1 MRTMYIGKITI
12 TLKSDLCTGSGYSFA
27 GIIDQDVCYD
37 KKGLPFIPGKRLKGC
52 IRETAVTSLY
62 KLFDESVFESY
73 INNIFGRTG
82 DARSG
87 RFRIDNAYIK
97 NYEQISQKLETAAV
111 QNPEIKEQNV
121 LRQYTR
127 VIGQT
132 ALTEKGGAE
141 KESLRYTRV
150 VNHYNLP
157 LSEKKVEEMVFVS
170 EFTAELEENEMK
182 ALEKMILA
190 TRNIG
195 LKRNRGMG
203 SIVTSVEYE
212 KKRMVSELESVSG
225 SEKRKQIP
233 VTLKNIE
240 PLMLSGEKEDSSET
254 YISARSLIGVLAG
267 CYLNFSGT
275 SPDSKVFE
283 DLFLNGTVIYSC
295 LYPSKGGKIY
305 YPVPEYI
312 NKLKKTKK
320 LVNIL
325 DTGGKKEAEQ
335 EDEWKTEDGN
345 LPKKIKGA
353 YYRQEKQ
360 GEISLLIPEKDI
372 IYHHSHHKLNADGQE
387 GILYGMEV
395 LSAGQEFTGIIELP
409 DKYCNLIM
417 QLLEE
422 ADFVFGK
429 SRSTQYGKCKRI
441 INREI
446 AVEPIDKETLVLE
459 KYQHFFVTCLSDL
472 AVINSETKDYT
483 IYEDQ
488 VRKELM
494 DELFDKSIDSNIIRN
509 SQTDAS
515 YLKTGLITGY
525 NTSWNLRMQPIP
537 CIKAGSAFVMT
548 SVKRCEIPQYLYL
561 GERNTEGFGKVCIQ
575 KLTDMQYKMQK
586 SPNSSGTSE
595 ENSETKE
602 RKETG
607 TSIQAKEIVDYL
619 TMKIHRDEWISE
631 QKRDMLNSIQLDQD
645 ISASGIS
652 RLTLML
658 KESLNEKKEYKEQ
671 FEAFEKR
678 VESIKSKQL
687 KESGRKLAGWFAE
700 PGEEN
705 EKTDQEKQKLKK
717 FGWLDNT
724 NDQRIVPHKDFYCQ
738 AWGECLMSV
747 LVLWKYEKAGDQ

>member
-62 KLFDESVFESY
+62 KLFDESVFKSY

-111 QNPEIKEQNV
+111 QYPEIKEQSV

-132 ALTEKGGAE
+132 ELSEKGTAE
-141 KESLRYTRV
+141 KETLRYTRV

-157 LSEKKVEEMVFVS
+157 LSEEKVEEMVFVS

-233 VTLKNIE
+233 VTLRNIE

-267 CYLNFSGT
+267 CYLKFPGT
-275 SPDSKVFE
+275 GPDSKVFE

-345 LPKKIKGA
+345 LPKKIKST
-353 YYRQEKQ
+353 YYRQEQQ
-360 GEISLLIPEKDI
+360 GEISLLMPEKDI

-395 LSAGQEFTGIIELP
+395 LSAGQEFSGIIELP
-409 DKYCNLIM
+409 DKYCNLMM

-422 ADFVFGK
+422 ADFIFGK

-441 INREI
+441 INRKI
-446 AVEPIDKETLVLE
+446 AVEPIDNKTLELE
-459 KYQHFFVTCLSDL
+459 KDQKFVVTCLADL
-472 AVINSETKDYT
+472 AIINPETKDYT

-488 VRKELM
+488 VRKELTA
-494 DELFDKSIDSNIIRN
+494 ELFDKRIDSDIIRN
-509 SQTDAS
+509 SQTDVS

-548 SVKRCEIPQYLYL
+548 SEKRCEIPKYLYL

-575 KLTDMQYKMQK
+575 KLTDMQYKMLE
-586 SPNSSGTSE
+586 SPNSSKMV
-595 ENSETKE
+595 ETKSE
-602 RKETG
+602 NEETIETG
-607 TSIQAKEIVDYL
+607 SYNQAKEIVDYL
-619 TMKIHRDEWISE
+619 TMKIHRDEWINE
-631 QKRDMLNSIQLDQD
+631 QKGNLLKSIKFDQD

-658 KESLNEKKEYKEQ
+658 KESLNVNKKYKEQ
-671 FEAFEKR
+671 YEAFVKR
-678 VESIKSKQL
+678 VKSIKSEQL
-687 KESGRKLAGWFAE
+687 RNKGIELAKWFAE
-700 PGEEN
+700 SVKGDEETGK
-705 EKTDQEKQKLKK
+705 EEQKPMK
-717 FGWLDNT
+717 FGWLDKID
-724 NDQRIVPHKDFYCQ
+724 DQRIVQHKDFYCQ